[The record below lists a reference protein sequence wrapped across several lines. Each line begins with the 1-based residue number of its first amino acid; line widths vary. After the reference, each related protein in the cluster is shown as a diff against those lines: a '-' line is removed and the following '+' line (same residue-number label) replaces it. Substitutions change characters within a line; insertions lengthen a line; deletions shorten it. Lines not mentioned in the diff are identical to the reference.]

1 MFENIYIDNQKK
13 HIKGDTFQ
21 GIDITLDTVTPV
33 DLTDAEISVI
43 FSFGSIKGK
52 EEETLTIGSGIEVVD
67 LLNGKIKFED
77 GKEIQYVSLVL
88 SKKKHS
94 ETQSVF

>member
-52 EEETLTIGSGIEVVD
+52 EEESP
-67 LLNGKIKFED
+67 
-77 GKEIQYVSLVL
+77 
-88 SKKKHS
+88 
-94 ETQSVF
+94 